1 MSLSF
6 KDKLALFGAKAQNS
20 SQSNI
25 PKNTPIK
32 QPNNN
37 KTQTQIANEAQNF
50 NQINNVSKIENGNSQ
65 IQRKQNTGYLN
76 NINPSNNNQATNQKE
91 INKNGSLNNNKHPVI
106 GSTFIEQ
113 KEKFKIY
120 QYPKDVKFSQGDEAI
135 VIIFVGQT
143 GAGKSTF
150 INAYLNYLVNIKSE
164 DKIRYKIITEKTS
177 GNQTQSQTAEINI
190 YNIRSIKYP
199 HKIFQLIDTPGVC
212 DTNQKD
218 EEFVKMY
225 KEALDKVEKLNCI
238 TFVYNASDVRET
250 DLQKKVVKNIT
261 NLFANNIY
269 NNCLAGLTHANNE
282 FQHDAIQLLQK
293 MDVFKVVK
301 KSGNDWYFPV
311 NSICYFLSFKQGDRS
326 TLMVEGGF
334 YLSEDSFQKYTENV
348 FKLKELMT
356 AETKKNLKIKKEQKD
371 LIETLETNLLNVL
384 FVRIK
389 ELKDADNKLQT
400 KIKEIE
406 FKNKEIENIEKEINT
421 AKENKTLIET
431 NLKNQ
436 QEKYDAIKTKLREN
450 NEKIMKIQ
458 SEINSVNSQ
467 IEACKKKQT
476 DAEMEEKKILAKKAD
491 IDKNIKDLNDQISKV
506 KTELN
511 SKVSD
516 KNLEEKKIKDL
527 EESLRKKKNELSSID
542 KNLKD
547 KEEMKKA
554 LNKEKQK
561 LENSHKN
568 YEDKINS
575 EKKEEEKLKKQQEKE
590 EKEKNRLIQESLKNI
605 EKEKENYIKSLKET
619 KEKYINI
626 LHEEKDKKI
635 KELKD
640 SKNEPVEYTT
650 IELIDDPNNE
660 RNLTCTKCK
669 LVCHKDCDCLWGIPL
684 IRPVI
689 FCHNIKDGICIVCKH
704 SKDVH
709 NRKITKY
716 INVMRKRKKTR
727 EELNDIDNQIKNFIK
742 KYEEKESKYEND
754 FKKEIN
760 DYEISIKYKK
770 NSEVRDLENKNQTN
784 TFVNIKL
791 KQKDIENAKN
801 NLDSVALD
809 LNNKTNQLLSTE
821 EDIKTKKN
829 EKDEK
834 NKEIGKAMDDK
845 SKLEEDLKKKQTL
858 IEVNKQIIKQ
868 KEEKKNKISVEYEN
882 QKSSLRNTIQ
892 TVKNDIITK
901 KNDLTLKEK
910 ELTKLKE
917 LNKNN
922 DLLYEQTIIDESNMN
937 LNAKNDFINTKSQAL
952 NRIRNDLTNTL
963 MEEKRNLEALKKS
976 KDDEANN
983 TKEEMFRKLCI
994 IKLLNNE
1001 MEKVTLNK
1009 ETIRSLDEI
1018 IDNLSKK
1025 FLDDRPLFLEIIKE
1039 YKEIVQ
1045 KLDNPKLNPN
1055 PLYQRFD
1062 INEEDFKDIRLK
1074 SK

>member
-1 MSLSF
+1 MSQSF
-6 KDKLALFGAKAQNS
+6 KDRIAMFGGNVKNS

-25 PKNTPIK
+25 PKNTPNK
-32 QPNNN
+32 QTNTN
-37 KTQTQIANEAQNF
+37 KTQTQKPNVAQNF
-50 NQINNVSKIENGNSQ
+50 NQINKESKIENGNNK
-65 IQRKQNTGYLN
+65 IHTKQNTGNLN
-76 NINPSNNNQATNQKE
+76 NINILNNNQVTNQKE
-91 INKNGSLNNNKHPVI
+91 LNKNGALNNKKHPVI

-113 KEKFKIY
+113 NEKFKIY
-120 QYPKDVKFSQGDEAI
+120 QYPKDVKFSEGDEAV

-150 INAYLNYLVNIKSE
+150 INAYLNYLVNIESE

-177 GNQTQSQTAEINI
+177 ENQTQSQTAEINI

-199 HKIFQLIDTPGVC
+199 HKIFQLIDTPGAC
-212 DTNQKD
+212 DTSQKD
-218 EEFVKMY
+218 EKFVQMY

-282 FQHDAIQLLQK
+282 LQHDAIQLLQK
-293 MDVFKVVK
+293 MDVFKEIK
-301 KSGNDWYFPV
+301 KSGKDWYFPV
-311 NSICYFLSFKQGDRS
+311 NSLCYFLPFKQGNRA

-334 YLSEDSFQKYTENV
+334 YLSEDSFKKYTENV
-348 FKLKELMT
+348 FKLKALMT
-356 AETKKNLKIKKEQKD
+356 DETRKNLKIKKEQKD

-384 FVRIK
+384 FVRLK

-400 KIKEIE
+400 KIKEIDD
-406 FKNKEIENIEKEINT
+406 KNNEIKNIEKEINT

-436 QEKYDAIKTKLREN
+436 QEKYNTIKTKLREN
-450 NEKIMKIQ
+450 NEKILKIQ
-458 SEINSVNSQ
+458 SDINSVNSQ

-476 DAEMEEKKILAKKAD
+476 DAENEEKKILAKKAD
-491 IDKNIKDLNDQISKV
+491 IDKSIKDLNDQISKV
-506 KTELN
+506 KSELN

-516 KNLEEKKIKDL
+516 KNLEEKKIRDL
-527 EESLRKKKNELSSID
+527 EESLQKKKKDLASID

-547 KEEMKKA
+547 KEEIKKA
-554 LNKEKQK
+554 LDLEKQK
-561 LENSHKN
+561 LENSQKN
-568 YEDKINS
+568 YQEKINN
-575 EKKEEEKLKKQQEKE
+575 EKNEELKLKKQKE
-590 EKEKNRLIQESLKNI
+590 EEESKKNKLIQESLKNI
-605 EKEKENYIKSLKET
+605 EKEKENYIKSLMET
-619 KEKYINI
+619 KNKYINI
-626 LHEEKDKKI
+626 LHEEKNKKI
-635 KELKD
+635 KELED
-640 SKNEPVEYTT
+640 SKNEPVEFTT

-660 RNLTCTKCK
+660 RNLTCTKCHQI
-669 LVCHKDCDCLWGIPL
+669 CHKDCDCLWGIPL
-684 IRPVI
+684 IRPVV
-689 FCHNIKDGICIVCKH
+689 FCHHIKNGKCIVCKCI
-704 SKDVH
+704 KDVH

-716 INVMRKRKKTR
+716 INVMRKRDKTID
-727 EELNDIDNQIKNFIK
+727 ELNEIDNQIKNVIQ
-742 KYEEKESKYEND
+742 KYEEKEKNYEND
-754 FKKEIN
+754 FQKELN
-760 DYEISIKYKK
+760 DYERNIEYKK
-770 NSEVRDLENKNQTN
+770 NSEIKDLEIKNQTN
-784 TFVNIKL
+784 TIVDIRL
-791 KQKDIENAKN
+791 KQKDIKIVQI
-801 NLDSVALD
+801 NLDSVTSD
-809 LNNKTNQLLSTE
+809 LNNKKTALETTE
-821 EDIKTKKN
+821 KDIKNKLD

-834 NKEIGKAMDDK
+834 NKEIDK
-845 SKLEEDLKKKQTL
+845 TIGDKKKLEENLKKKETL
-858 IEVNKQIIKQ
+858 IEENKQILKQ
-868 KEEKKNKISVEYEN
+868 KEERKNKIAAEYEN

-892 TVKNDIITK
+892 SAKNDIITK
-901 KNDLTLKEK
+901 TNDLSQKEK
-910 ELTKLKE
+910 ELAELKE

-922 DLLYEQTIIDESNMN
+922 DLLSEQANIDESNMN
-937 LNAKNDFINTKSQAL
+937 LNAKNDFINKKSQAL

-963 MEEKRNLEALKKS
+963 KEEKRILEALKKS
-976 KDDEANN
+976 KGDEANN

-1045 KLDNPKLNPN
+1045 KLDNPQLNPN

-1074 SK
+1074 RK